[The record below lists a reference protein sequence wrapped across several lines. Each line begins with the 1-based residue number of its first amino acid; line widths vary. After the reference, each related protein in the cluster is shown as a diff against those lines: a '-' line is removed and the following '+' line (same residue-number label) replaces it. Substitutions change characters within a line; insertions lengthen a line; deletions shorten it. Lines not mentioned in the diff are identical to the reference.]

1 MKPFT
6 IVIHL
11 CGLCQT
17 NPLEMVRANLQRL
30 WMTKNSP
37 FRYFKTNPEVL
48 RLATS
53 GPLTAQQGLGVGLGW
68 ACGAVGTINVLDK
81 KA

>member
-1 MKPFT
+1 
-6 IVIHL
+6 
-11 CGLCQT
+11 
-17 NPLEMVRANLQRL
+17 
-30 WMTKNSP
+30 MTKHSP

-48 RLATS
+48 HLATS